1 MDTAKRRIKVAVIGA
16 GGIANSIHFPALAEI
31 EIAQLAAVCD
41 NAGDK
46 AAQSAARFSIPRSYY
61 NYLEMLDEE
70 KPDAVFVLVQPD
82 QSFRISLDC
91 LTRGIHT
98 FIEKPAGITVYQ
110 AKTLERVAEAGKI
123 ICQVGFNRRY
133 IPLIQEVVR
142 IMREITPIEQVEG
155 YFLKHSEASFYDGC
169 SSALMCDTIHAID
182 CVRWIAGGT
191 PQKAATL
198 INRYG
203 QTPVDNAWNA
213 VVRFDNGVSGII
225 KANYNTGGRVHGFEI
240 HGPNASAFINIGF
253 GDMNCNAKI
262 LHFDGQGTFSISS
275 RGGRDQLIESLDGCK
290 IAGRSEYFA
299 YYGYLMEDKAFLN
312 SVLTGEKPLA
322 DIAEAVRS
330 IEMVDLIEQGRL

>member
-1 MDTAKRRIKVAVIGA
+1 MDIAKRKVKVAVIGA
-16 GGIANSIHFPALAEI
+16 GGIANSIHLPALAEI
-31 EIAQLAAVCD
+31 ETAQLAAICD

-46 AAQSAARFSIPRSYY
+46 AALMAARFSIPHSYR
-61 NYLEMLDEE
+61 NYLEMLEAE
-70 KPDAVFVLVQPD
+70 KPEAVFVLVQPD

-91 LTRGIHT
+91 LKRGIPT

-110 AKTLERVAEAGKI
+110 AKSLERAARAANV

-133 IPLIQEVVR
+133 IPLIQEVVK

-155 YFLKHSEASFYDGC
+155 YFLKHSEAAFYDGC

-253 GDMNCNAKI
+253 GDMNCSAKI

-275 RGGRDQLIESLDGCK
+275 RGRRDQNIELLDGSE
-290 IAGRSEYFA
+290 IARRSEYFA
-299 YYGYLMEDKAFLN
+299 YYGYLTEDKAFLN
-312 SVLTGEKPLA
+312 SVLTGERPLA

-330 IEMVDLIEQGRL
+330 MEMVDMIEQGRL